1 MRGDYPLVTEEDGF
15 GIFGGPVVWFNDGSS
30 DEMNCINTQAN
41 SIGYADADQS
51 NLANTKSL
59 TYMGAA
65 PSKANITKG
74 VYEFWSAQWI
84 YEDPNEP
91 GYATKHPVVT
101 ALMDYAQVPANIPS
115 AKQPFWATSSEMKV
129 TKANDFKYPSF

>member
-1 MRGDYPLVTEEDGF
+1 
-15 GIFGGPVVWFNDGSS
+15 VVWFNDGST
-30 DEMNCINTQAN
+30 DEMNCINTQAD
-41 SIGYADADQS
+41 SIGYADADQA

-65 PSKANITKG
+65 PSKNNISRG

-91 GYATKHPVVT
+91 SFALKHPVVVD
-101 ALMDYAQVPANIPS
+101 LMAYAEIPANIPL
-115 AKQPFWATSSEMKV
+115 AKQPFWATRSEMKV
-129 TKANDFKYPSF
+129 KKANDFAYPTF